1 MITMS
6 EMRSLQKFILF
17 SLALLCLICGTC
29 TSAQNVNPTPDP
41 SFYFSFNE
49 GGGIYAADGSGNG
62 NTGTLH
68 GISRSENG
76 VCGKSV
82 FFNGA
87 GSYIEIPFSSRN
99 HPTKEITVSAWFITN
114 SFEPRVII
122 STYEDG
128 GYQLGFDDGEDLWWT
143 LNLRDTGMVS
153 LPIRHESISLN
164 EWHHI
169 TGTYDGKTMK
179 MYLDGV
185 LRNQMN
191 ATGEIQYQ
199 YNNYVM
205 LGADAGV
212 YNQTDR
218 NCPLY
223 FRGMLD
229 EVRIY
234 DIALAYSQV
243 MDDRFGCFPEPGT
256 LSEDRLIQVVPLSSC
271 AVSSGSVIIGVHEKT
286 SRVLSV
292 RNQTENGI
300 WNVTLPPGSTL
311 VVKGHDFYSSTYP
324 DAWYI
329 EMGDENGRIT
339 RSVAFPN
346 RNNAPLKG
354 VVPSGNATVII
365 RYFDGNGRFP
375 AKVAIDFES
384 IDSPPPPVSNQT
396 ILNYPIIVIYSVSWA
411 TLIAI
416 ILVMV
421 WLHRRRKEKSKA
433 NSTD

>member
-1 MITMS
+1 MS
-6 EMRSLQKFILF
+6 ETRSLQKSILF

-29 TSAQNVNPTPDP
+29 TSAQNVNPAPDP
-41 SFYFSFNE
+41 SVYFSFNE

-62 NTGTLH
+62 NSGTLH
-68 GISRSENG
+68 GISRIENG
-76 VCGKSV
+76 GCGRSV
-82 FFNGA
+82 FFDGS
-87 GSYIEIPFSSRN
+87 GSYIEIPYSSRN
-99 HPTKEITVSAWFITN
+99 HPTGGITVSAWFYTN
-114 SFEPRVII
+114 SFEPQVIF
-122 STYEDG
+122 STDEDG

-143 LNLRDTGMVS
+143 LNLQDTGKVS
-153 LPIRHESISLN
+153 LLIRHESISLN

-169 TGTYDGKTMK
+169 TGTYDGRTMK

-191 ATGEIQYQ
+191 ATGAIQYR

-205 LGADAGV
+205 LGADAGA

-218 NCPLY
+218 DCPLY

-234 DIALAYSQV
+234 DVALAYSQV

-256 LSEDRLIQVVPLSSC
+256 RSEDRLIRAVSLSSC
-271 AVSSGSVIIGVHEKT
+271 AVSSGSVVVGAHEKT
-286 SRVLSV
+286 SRVLSI
-292 RNQTENGI
+292 RNQTENGT

-311 VVKGHDFYSSTYP
+311 VVNVRDFYSSTYP
-324 DAWYI
+324 DAWYTEI
-329 EMGDENGRIT
+329 ADENGRIT

-354 VVPSGNATVII
+354 VVPSGNATVFI
-365 RYFDGNGRFP
+365 RFFDGEGRFP
-375 AKVAIDFES
+375 AKVAVDFES
-384 IDSPPPPVSNQT
+384 IDSPPPPVSHQT

-421 WLHRRRKEKSKA
+421 WLHRRKKEKKQ
-433 NSTD
+433 TDSRDT

>member
-1 MITMS
+1 MS
-6 EMRSLQKFILF
+6 ETRSLQKSILF
-17 SLALLCLICGTC
+17 YLALLCLIYGTC
-29 TSAQNVNPTPDP
+29 ASAQNVNPTPDP

-68 GISRSENG
+68 GISRSENAG
-76 VCGKSV
+76 CGRSV

-114 SFEPRVII
+114 SSEPQVII
-122 STYEDG
+122 STDEDG
-128 GYQLGFDDGEDLWWT
+128 GYRLGFDDGEDLWWT
-143 LNLRDTGMVS
+143 LNLQDTGKVS
-153 LPIRHESISLN
+153 LPIQHESIPLN

-169 TGTYDGKTMK
+169 TGTYDGRTMK
-179 MYLDGV
+179 LYLDGV

-191 ATGEIQYQ
+191 ATGAIQYQ
-199 YNNYVM
+199 YNNYVI

-234 DIALAYSQV
+234 DVALAYSEV
-243 MDDRFGCFPEPGT
+243 MDDRFGCSPEPG
-256 LSEDRLIQVVPLSSC
+256 LQSEDLIIQSVPLSSC
-271 AVSSGSVIIGVHEKT
+271 SVSSGSVSIGAHEKI
-286 SRVLSV
+286 SRDISI

-311 VVKGHDFYSSTYP
+311 VIKVRDFYSTLYP
-324 DAWYI
+324 DSWYI
-329 EMGDENGRIT
+329 EIADENGRIT

-365 RYFDGNGRFP
+365 RYFDGKGRFP

-384 IDSPPPPVSNQT
+384 IDTPSPSVSPQT

-421 WLHRRRKEKSKA
+421 WLHRRKKEKKK
-433 NSTD
+433 TDMKDT

>member
-1 MITMS
+1 MS
-6 EMRSLQKFILF
+6 KTRSLPKSILF
-17 SLALLCLICGTC
+17 CLALLCLICGTC
-29 TSAQNVNPTPDP
+29 TSAKNVYPIPEP
-41 SFYFSFNE
+41 SLYFSFNE
-49 GGGIYAADGSGNG
+49 GGGIYAVDGSGNG

-68 GISRSENG
+68 GISRAETG
-76 VCGKSV
+76 ACGRSV
-82 FFNGA
+82 FFNGSD
-87 GSYIEIPFSSRN
+87 SYIEIPFSSRN
-99 HPTKEITVSAWFITN
+99 HPTEEITISAWFFTN
-114 SFEPRVII
+114 SFEPQVII
-122 STYEDG
+122 STDEEE
-128 GYQLGFDDGEDLWWT
+128 GYRLGFDDGEDLWWT
-143 LNLRDTGMVS
+143 LNLQDTGDVAI
-153 LPIRHESISLN
+153 PIQHESISLN

-169 TGTYDGKTMK
+169 TGTYNGQTMK

-191 ATGEIQYQ
+191 ATGSIQYQ

-234 DIALAYSQV
+234 DVALAYSQV
-243 MDDRFGCFPEPGT
+243 MDDRFGCLPEPGSQ
-256 LSEDRLIQVVPLSSC
+256 SEDLVIQSVSRSSC
-271 AVSSGSVIIGVHEKT
+271 AVSSGSVTIGAHEKI
-286 SRVLSV
+286 SRVLSI

-300 WNVTLPPGSTL
+300 WNVTLTPGSTL
-311 VVKGHDFYSSTYP
+311 VVKVRDFYSAAYP

-329 EMGDENGRIT
+329 EIADEKGRIT

-354 VVPSGNATVII
+354 VVPSGNATVFI
-365 RYFDGNGRFP
+365 RYFDGKGRFP
-375 AKVAIDFES
+375 AKIAIDFES
-384 IDSPPPPVSNQT
+384 IDSPPLPVSHQT

-416 ILVMV
+416 ILVMI
-421 WLHRRRKEKSKA
+421 WLHRRKKPENTTDSKK
-433 NSTD
+433 

>member
-1 MITMS
+1 MS
-6 EMRSLQKFILF
+6 ETRSLQKSILF

-41 SFYFSFNE
+41 SLSFSFNE

-68 GISRSENG
+68 GISRRENG
-76 VCGKSV
+76 DCGRSV
-82 FFNGA
+82 FFDGN

-114 SFEPRVII
+114 SSEPQVII
-122 STYEDG
+122 STDEGG

-143 LNLRDTGMVS
+143 VNLQNTGKVS
-153 LPIRHESISLN
+153 LPIQHESISLN

-169 TGTYDGKTMK
+169 TGTYDGRTMK

-191 ATGEIQYQ
+191 ATGAIQYQ
-199 YNNYVM
+199 YNNYVI

-212 YNQTDR
+212 YNQTDL

-234 DIALAYSQV
+234 DVALAYSEV
-243 MDDRFGCFPEPGT
+243 MDDRFGCFPEPGLQT
-256 LSEDRLIQVVPLSSC
+256 EGLLIQSVPLSSC
-271 AVSSGSVIIGVHEKT
+271 AVSSGSVVIGAHEKT
-286 SRVLSV
+286 SRVISI

-311 VVKGHDFYSSTYP
+311 VVKVRDFYSTLYP
-324 DAWYI
+324 DSWYI
-329 EMGDENGRIT
+329 EIADENGRIT

-346 RNNAPLKG
+346 RNNAPLTG
-354 VVPSGNATVII
+354 VVPSGNATVLIKF
-365 RYFDGNGRFP
+365 FDGEGRFP

-384 IDSPPPPVSNQT
+384 IDTPTPPVSHQT

-421 WLHRRRKEKSKA
+421 WLHRRRKERKK
-433 NSTD
+433 TDIKDT